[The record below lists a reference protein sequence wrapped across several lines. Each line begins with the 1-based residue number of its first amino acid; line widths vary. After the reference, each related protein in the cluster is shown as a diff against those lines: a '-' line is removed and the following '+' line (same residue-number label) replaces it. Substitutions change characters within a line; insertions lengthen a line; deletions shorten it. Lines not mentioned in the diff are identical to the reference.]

1 MPSPRRWDAALGGSL
16 GAEVRALWER
26 FGKAVEAVAGGSS
39 PESASAE
46 IDAVAGALEALLAH
60 RDAPGSALRTEAEA
74 LLVALG
80 DLARVARVVCP
91 ASGEAAAEGEAGDKP
106 GEDVRQR
113 AVERTTRKFWVRPGA
128 EWRVAV
134 AVAKYLPVAV
144 WGRAGGSTAW
154 EDAAALAAA
163 ARRGADGLRSR
174 YIGSV
179 SHQDIS
185 SVYLDDSDY
194 GVYHGRLRRDD
205 GASLARIRWYGG
217 PGARDTSTLYLER
230 KIHKAGWRGE
240 RSLKERCP
248 ITHTLLHSILVPPGG
263 QPGGGA
269 PAAPGSPR
277 TLEESLQSSALLR
290 GSEKRLLRGVA
301 DFVKGPAR
309 PKEAEAPAPKKGK
322 RWFSKAEDDTALVGS
337 ALGAQWPSMR
347 TAYRRVAFQESTQ
360 AKVRVSID
368 SQLQTIQERARGR
381 DNAGLRLSGEQWCHS
396 ADDIKG
402 LYAAE
407 MHSFPYNVVE
417 VKLQQEEPPEW
428 LASLLSGGDLVA
440 APKFSKFLHGT
451 AILNPRVQKFPWWFC
466 PSPRTGQ
473 FAPASFADLEDSF
486 DQFEAKINPLAFP
499 NAQKALPFSMGQQ
512 PVAGVVHAGG
522 AGGGAATAGPHA
534 ASPAAGAGAP
544 KWAAASKSRSFT
556 AVDVRGFDDPKKGGA
571 DGLCLSPRDL
581 FSRLA
586 RRRNDKKEGLLSPSP
601 GKAVVRTRV
610 EPKTFFANERTFL
623 SWLQVAV
630 IVLLLGFGLLDGSA
644 YMNSGAGSGAAG
656 AQAPNGTSS
665 QSYVAARI
673 SGALIAPVGI
683 LFMLYALWIYRQRTL
698 QILRRETVRY
708 DDQRGPVMLVAAL
721 SSSCLLAYILSLLYA
736 FKGEA

>member
-1 MPSPRRWDAALGGSL
+1 MPSPRRWDVALGGSL

-60 RDAPGSALRTEAEA
+60 RDSPGSALMKEAEA

-91 ASGEAAAEGEAGDKP
+91 ASGENADAEAEAERP

-113 AVERTTRKFWVRPGA
+113 AVERVTRKFWVRPGA

-163 ARRGADGLRSR
+163 ARKGADGLRSR

-248 ITHTLLHSILVPPGG
+248 ITHTLLHSILAPPAG
-263 QPGGGA
+263 QPGDGD
-269 PAAPGSPR
+269 PTSPGSPR

-301 DFVKGPAR
+301 DFVKGPPRA
-309 PKEAEAPAPKKGK
+309 KEPEGAAPKKGK

-337 ALGAQWPSMR
+337 TLGAQWPSMR
-347 TAYRRVAFQESTQ
+347 TSYRRVAFQESTQ
-360 AKVRVSID
+360 ALVRVSID
-368 SQLQTIQERARGR
+368 SQLQTIQERARGM
-381 DNAGLRLSGEQWCHS
+381 DDAGKRLNGEQWCHS
-396 ADDIKG
+396 MEELKG
-402 LYAAE
+402 LYASE
-407 MHSFPYNVVE
+407 MHSFPYNIVE

-451 AILNPRVQKFPWWFC
+451 AILNPRVQKFPWWFS

-486 DQFEAKINPLAFP
+486 DQFEDKINPLAFP
-499 NAQKALPFSMGQQ
+499 NAQKALAFSIGGQ
-512 PVAGVVHAGG
+512 PVAGMVKTGV
-522 AGGGAATAGPHA
+522 GGGAAATGPHA
-534 ASPAAGAGAP
+534 TSPAAAGAP

-556 AVDVRGFDDPKKGGA
+556 ALDVKGFDDPKKGGA
-571 DGLCLSPRDL
+571 GGVCLSPRDL

-586 RRRNDKKEGLLSPSP
+586 RRRNEKKEGLLSPTA

-623 SWLQVAV
+623 SWLQVSV

-644 YMNSGAGSGAAG
+644 YMNGMSSSGSGAAG
-656 AQAPNGTSS
+656 TQPPNGTSA

-708 DDQRGPVMLVAAL
+708 DDQRGPIMLVAAL

-736 FKGEA
+736 FKGTA